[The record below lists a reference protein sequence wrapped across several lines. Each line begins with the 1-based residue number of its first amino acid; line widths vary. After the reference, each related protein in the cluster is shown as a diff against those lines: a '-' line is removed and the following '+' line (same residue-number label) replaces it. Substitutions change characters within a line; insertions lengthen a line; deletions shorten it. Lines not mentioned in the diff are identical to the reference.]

1 MLAAKGMKILLGAP
15 TGRAAK
21 RMTEQTGIEVK
32 TIRRQL
38 EIDPKY
44 DGFKR
49 NAENPLVRPAR
60 H

>member
-49 NAENPLVRPAR
+49 NAENLLVRPAR